1 MILLNVPIASF
12 RATPSPRQAF
22 TLVELLVVIAV
33 IGLLVALLLP
43 AIQASREAA
52 RRSSCLNNLKQIGIA
67 TAMHHDA
74 LNYLPA
80 AWDLTAADSL
90 GGQNRFQESAFLKLL
105 PYLEEA
111 DQYVR
116 YNPKVNINHPDNAGV
131 ISATIPVYLCPS
143 MVPYDIS
150 SGAAAGS
157 YAPSTGSTRAD
168 FYMEAITGKCL
179 HNGAIIAYLP
189 RTGQRLGMR
198 SIADGTSRTFAFGEF
213 DFFGG
218 ATADGPR
225 WAGGYI
231 IGTFGATWSPF
242 NPDALPTDPAEY
254 AKAAMAFR
262 SDHPGGA
269 HFLLVDGSAQFF
281 EETTAPEVLNALAT
295 RDGGEI
301 LDATAK

>member
-1 MILLNVPIASF
+1 VIPLSSSIANF
-12 RATPSPRQAF
+12 RETHRRQAF

-74 LNYLPA
+74 LKHLPS
-80 AWDLTAADSL
+80 AWDLTAGDGL
-90 GGQNRFQESAFLKLL
+90 GGQNRFQESAFLRLL

-131 ISATIPVYLCPS
+131 ASATIPVYLCPS
-143 MVPYDIS
+143 MAPYEIT

-157 YAPSTGSTRAD
+157 YAPSTGSTRPD
-168 FYMEAITGKCL
+168 FYQEAVTAKCL
-179 HNGAIIAYLP
+179 HNGAIIVYL
-189 RTGQRLGMR
+189 RTGQRLSMR
-198 SIADGTSRTFAFGEF
+198 NITDGTSRTFAFGEF

-218 ATADGPR
+218 SVADGPR

-242 NPDALPTDPAEY
+242 NPDVLPDDPAEY

-269 HFLLVDGSAQFF
+269 HFLMVDGSAQFF

-301 LDATAK
+301 LDAAAK